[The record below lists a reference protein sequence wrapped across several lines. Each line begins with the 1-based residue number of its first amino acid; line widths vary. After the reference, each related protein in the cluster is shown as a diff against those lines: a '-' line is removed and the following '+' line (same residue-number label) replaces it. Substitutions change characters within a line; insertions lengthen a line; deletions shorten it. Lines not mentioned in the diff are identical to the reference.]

1 MAAIITIADLQTH
14 IYSENL
20 DAISRG
26 DDTLITRAIAAG
38 IDEAKSY
45 LSVKYDVAAIFADT
59 PGGTT
64 DQNLLNK
71 TKDLAAWH
79 LIKLANPNIN
89 LELFRTAYEDAIDWF
104 TKLLKG
110 QMNPV
115 GWPLREDDPDTDY
128 EEGGSLQWSSNTKRN
143 NQL

>member
-71 TKDLAAWH
+71 TKDLA
-79 LIKLANPNIN
+79 NPNIN

-104 TKLLKG
+104 TKILKG